1 MSLTFLVCSSYW
13 QRGQMLRSSNLDDLE
28 VTSEK
33 ENEGAR
39 ARLFFEA
46 ESALVQVHS
55 IFVNENLGADTLSYE
70 LQAER
75 SGESGPATT
84 KHSGTFSTAP
94 GEASTLGT
102 IPLSIR
108 TGDCVTAH
116 LAVYDEGQKVSEDR
130 IQLHFSS

>member
-1 MSLTFLVCSSYW
+1 
-13 QRGQMLRSSNLDDLE
+13 MLRPNNLDNLE

-33 ENEGAR
+33 ENEEAR
-39 ARLFFEA
+39 ARLFVEA

-84 KHSGTFSTAP
+84 KRSGTFSIAP
-94 GEASTLGT
+94 GEASKLET
-102 IPLSIR
+102 IPLSIQA
-108 TGDCVTAH
+108 GDSVTAQ
-116 LAVYDEGQKVSEDR
+116 LAVYDEGQKISEDR
-130 IQLHFSS
+130 IRLHFSS